1 MKSLTPFALAAA
13 CLLGIYQSASA
24 ALVSSADTIFYGGPI
39 VTVNAKNEEV
49 QALAIQDGKIVAVG
63 TKAAVTKDW
72 QTSATKVIDL
82 KGQTL
87 MPGFV
92 EPHIHIIGT
101 AMAEGLGLNLSN
113 FSLPYDTLD
122 SLGAKLRAHL
132 DAVPPGGWL
141 FAFGVDPSR
150 TSPFMAELTAD
161 DLDTVSTTVPIF
173 IINQSGHIGY
183 VNHKALELAGVSE
196 GTPNPDG
203 GGVYVKDAQGKL
215 TGKLIE
221 PPSFTPFMS
230 KMPSPPQADLIK
242 AIKKTTQHIASAGV
256 TTSAEITVGFDSPL
270 DDQVKL
276 YKALAA
282 NEGLPIRVRAY
293 LYGPAIP
300 AGYDGLKP
308 NEGDDRLRFI
318 GVKFISD
325 GSTQG
330 LTAALNE
337 PYTYPKNSSNR
348 GELDY
353 NGDALY
359 KQMKV
364 YFDQGWQLAVH
375 ANGDRAIDQ
384 TLANY
389 EKLLAGNPHPEERR
403 LRIEHFTINTPKQV
417 NEAVKLGVIPGFTIG
432 HVDYWGEAF
441 HNHIVGPERANRID
455 PSAAFKKAGGRFAY
469 HSDSPV
475 SNVSPLNYISEGAGR
490 VWQKPPQSV
499 LGSNERVTV
508 DDAIRAVTINAA
520 YEMFSDDK
528 LGSLEVGKQAD
539 LVVLAANPRKT
550 PVNQIRNIK
559 VQETWIDGKKQS
571 W

>member
-1 MKSLTPFALAAA
+1 MKLIRNLTFLT
-13 CLLGIYQSASA
+13 CLLGIFQSATVA
-24 ALVSSADTIFYGGPI
+24 ASPGADIIFYGGP
-39 VTVNAKNEEV
+39 VLTVNSKNEEV
-49 QALAIQDGKIVAVG
+49 QALAVQGGKIVAVG
-63 TKAAVTKDW
+63 TKAAVSKRW
-72 QTSATKVIDL
+72 QTDTTQLIDL

-101 AMAEGLGLNLSN
+101 ALSEGLGLNLSN
-113 FSLPYDTLD
+113 FTLPYDTLD
-122 SLGAKLRAHL
+122 TIEAKLRARL
-132 DAVPPGGWL
+132 SSIPAGGWL

-150 TSPFMAELTAD
+150 TSPFMAELTAN
-161 DLDTVSTTVPIF
+161 DLDKVSTTVPIF

-183 VNHKALELAGVSE
+183 VNHKALELAGVTES
-196 GTPNPDG
+196 TANPSG

-221 PPSFTPFMS
+221 PPSFTPFMA
-230 KMPSPPQADLIK
+230 KMPAPPAADLIK
-242 AIKKTTQHIASAGV
+242 AIKKTTTQYIASAGV

-270 DDQVKL
+270 EEQVKL
-276 YKALAA
+276 YKDLAA

-330 LTAALNE
+330 LTAALNQ
-337 PYTYPKNSSNR
+337 PYDYPSNTSNR
-348 GELDY
+348 GTLDY
-353 NGDALY
+353 GTEDLY
-359 KQMKV
+359 QQMKI
-364 YFDQGWQLAVH
+364 YFDQGWQIAVH
-375 ANGDRAIDQ
+375 ANGDSAIDQ
-384 TLANY
+384 TLNNY
-389 EKLLAGNPHPEERR
+389 EELLAGNAHPEERR
-403 LRIEHFTINTPKQV
+403 LRIEHFTINTPEQV
-417 NEAVKLGVIPGFTIG
+417 KKAVKLGVIPGFTIG
-432 HVDYWGEAF
+432 HVDYWGGAF

-455 PSAAFKKAGGRFAY
+455 PSAAFKKEGGRFAY

-490 VWQKPPQSV
+490 LWQKPPREV
-499 LGSNERVTV
+499 LGPDQRVTV

-528 LGSLEVGKQAD
+528 IGSLEVGKQAD
-539 LVVLAANPRKT
+539 LVILGANPRTT
-550 PVNQIRNIK
+550 PVDQIRNIK